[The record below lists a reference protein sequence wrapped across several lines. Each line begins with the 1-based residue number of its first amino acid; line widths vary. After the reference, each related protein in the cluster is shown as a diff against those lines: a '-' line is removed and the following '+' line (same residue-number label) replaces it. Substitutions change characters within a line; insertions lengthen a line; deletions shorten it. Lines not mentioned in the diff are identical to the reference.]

1 MYGNLFLEPETT
13 RHQQLDDTV
22 VLSPYTNDI
31 EGVDGGVRYG
41 IFGEMHLPNED
52 AQDIEPTGCSFCDIL
67 THVLVDAR
75 YGANKPWNYTIP
87 IYALKF
93 HFEFELMFLKED
105 AYRTVLSDR
114 VMLLKHIMVEYQP
127 RISLAEL
134 IFPVGVLP
142 GRSAAKELNIQHE
155 AIVPDLLDAANI
167 AKFQGW
173 LRQCDPNTHPYC
185 HISDASPLFFRLL
198 DIATAGV
205 RSVENRNLKTTKLT
219 LRDFLAEIPWSQ
231 LPPNFST
238 IIKLARSLG
247 FRYIWID
254 SLCIIQGDYMN
265 PSQTIY
271 QG

>member
-1 MYGNLFLEPETT
+1 MILAHVATSFPIRPSVSPISFLLKCNTVYHWTFTSHPYLDAMASSAFCRPRIHDLSQLGWKEKRHMYGNLFLEPETT

-41 IFGEMHLPNED
+41 IFGEYKAQGIEASDNIIKVEFHRRMHLPNED

-142 GRSAAKELNIQHE
+142 GL
-155 AIVPDLLDAANI
+155 
-167 AKFQGW
+167 
-173 LRQCDPNTHPYC
+173 
-185 HISDASPLFFRLL
+185 
-198 DIATAGV
+198 
-205 RSVENRNLKTTKLT
+205 
-219 LRDFLAEIPWSQ
+219 
-231 LPPNFST
+231 
-238 IIKLARSLG
+238 
-247 FRYIWID
+247 
-254 SLCIIQGDYMN
+254 
-265 PSQTIY
+265 
-271 QG
+271 